1 MSETVNILAA
11 GVSDLIEVGMI
22 VLILL
27 IMVVAKIIGVI
38 LQKKM
43 RRREQERIEQARRE
57 GGAGEADLPG
67 PPARQQPAGIEEIA
81 RQVRDIMGL
90 PQEQPPAR
98 PEPPAD
104 QPPVRLAPPASV
116 RLANAPEEVPPVRV
130 DDELRRDRQRMR
142 KTEAQRRRRLT
153 FEAPL
158 EADTEADTEAI
169 AARLV
174 SIRPEAIAWA
184 GPSEPEPTAI
194 VDLGGVDQARRA
206 MMYYEIFSSPKALR
220 QRPEM
225 WEL

>member
-11 GVSDLIEVGMI
+11 DVGDLIEVGMI

-27 IMVVAKIIGVI
+27 IMVISKIMGSI

-43 RRREQERIEQARRE
+43 QRREQERIEQARRE
-57 GGAGEADLPG
+57 GGAGEAGLPG

-81 RQVRDIMGL
+81 RQVRDILGL
-90 PQEQPPAR
+90 PQDQPPAR

-104 QPPVRLAPPASV
+104 QPPVRLAPPTGV
-116 RLANAPEEVPPVRV
+116 RLAEAPPVRV

-142 KTEAQRRRRLT
+142 KTEAQRRRRLA
-153 FEAPL
+153 FEAPS

-174 SIRPEAIAWA
+174 SIRPKAMAQA
-184 GPSEPEPTAI
+184 GPSAPAAI
-194 VDLGGVDQARRA
+194 VDLYGVDQARKA
-206 MMYYEIFSSPKALR
+206 MMYYEIFSAPKALR